1 MARPSKNNAEYFSHD
16 ADMRND
22 LKVMALRRRFSH
34 KGYAV
39 WCFFLEA
46 LTDAEYFELNYD
58 EVSQELLAA
67 DFDVTVEDLRAIVD
81 YCQKIGLLQISSDNM
96 IYSEAHQRRFASLIE
111 KRKNDRERL
120 QRLREQSE
128 TGTES
133 EKGSKE
139 EVIATR
145 TPDNE
150 VKESDNSH
158 SKVKENRVKETKIE
172 NTPKVSYENIVAVWN
187 SVCLSLPKVVKVTEA
202 RKKKIKCRIE
212 EFGVKPDELQDFLMR
227 LFQRVQ
233 ASDFLTGRC
242 NGKVGWVANF
252 DWLFE
257 NPSNWVKVTEGNYD
271 NNRGGVKQPTT
282 ASDGSQVQL
291 GVGEFIDPSGRR
303 TYGSGRATIPMT
315 APPRPSER
323 YSWDEASK
331 SWIML

>member
-1 MARPSKNNAEYFSHD
+1 MTVDYFPHYVKGGKTLYILENRFGTDGYAFWFKVLEILGESEGHYYDCSDISNWEYLLAKTRVTDTQARD
-16 ADMRND
+16 I
-22 LKVMALRRRFSH
+22 LKVLVNLNKIDTELWKKHKVIWCDNFVKNVTDVYRTRSTDVPTKPVFSSE
-34 KGYAV
+34 KPEKAEITEIKEAV
-39 WCFFLEA
+39 FSEK
-46 LTDAEYFELNYD
+46 TPVK
-58 EVSQELLAA
+58 EV
-67 DFDVTVEDLRAIVD
+67 
-81 YCQKIGLLQISSDNM
+81 IS
-96 IYSEAHQRRFASLIE
+96 A
-111 KRKNDRERL
+111 
-120 QRLREQSE
+120 SE
-128 TGTES
+128 TP
-133 EKGSKE
+133 K
-139 EVIATR
+139 
-145 TPDNE
+145 
-150 VKESDNSH
+150 
-158 SKVKENRVKETKIE
+158 VKETK
-172 NTPKVSYENIVAVWN
+172 PKETKQKYPCEDIVAMWN

-271 NNRGGVKQPTT
+271 NNRGGVKHPTT